1 MKKSTYRILAKD
13 HLMSNNTW
21 ETGLNN
27 NDIIVGT
34 SGCGKT
40 RGYVIPNI
48 LQCNESMI
56 IADVKGYLR
65 KMLARFLEE
74 QGYEVLNINFIEFA
88 LSNGY
93 NPLDYIRYDTKR
105 EKYNE
110 QDIKTVAS
118 GIVVNENK
126 VEPFWELSARMYLES
141 IIAYVMEC
149 LPDEEHNLNSAVILF
164 AEMGTG
170 RFERLFIE
178 LSELNPSSF
187 AVKQYNMY
195 KNNVKAEKMHESIR
209 GILAEKLSMLTFDG
223 VSEVFNNPK
232 KINFFDMGKRKTIL
246 FVTISDTDRSMD
258 RLANLFYTQALHVLC
273 NSADREYEDG
283 RLDIPVRFIL
293 DDFAT
298 NIYLADFDKSIS
310 MIRSR
315 EIYVS
320 LILQSLSQLESL
332 YGHAKSMTILNNADN
347 LLYLGGQDVET
358 ARYIGIKANKPTC
371 SILNMP
377 LSKAWLFTRGM
388 LPRETLKFE
397 LKDHERYSEIQKHS
411 TKIA

>member
-1 MKKSTYRILAKD
+1 MKKSTYRILAKEQFIN
-13 HLMSNNTW
+13 NNTW

-34 SGCGKT
+34 SGSYKT
-40 RGYVIPNI
+40 RSYVIPNI
-48 LQCNESMI
+48 LQCSESMI
-56 IADVKGYLR
+56 IADTKGHLR
-65 KMLARFLEE
+65 KMLAGFLEK
-74 QGYEVLNINFIEFA
+74 QGYEVLNIDFIEFA

-93 NPLDYIRYDTKR
+93 NPLDYIRYDAKR
-105 EKYNE
+105 GKYSE

-118 GIVVNENK
+118 CIVPIETTR
-126 VEPFWELSARMYLES
+126 EPFWELAGRMYLES

-149 LPDEEHNLNSAVILF
+149 LPEEEHNLDSAVTLF
-164 AEMGTG
+164 SEMGTG
-170 RFERLFIE
+170 RFEKLFT
-178 LSELNPSSF
+178 ELNQLNPASF

-195 KNNVKAEKMHESIR
+195 KQNIQAEKMHASIL

-232 KINFFDMGKRKTIL
+232 KINFSDMGKRKTAL
-246 FVTISDTDRSMD
+246 FVTVSDTDRSMD

-283 RLDIPVRFIL
+283 RLDIPVRFML

-332 YGHAKSMTILNNADN
+332 YGHAKAMTILNNADN

-358 ARYIGIKANKPTC
+358 TRYIGIKANKSTS

-377 LSKAWLFTRGM
+377 LSKAWLFTRGRM
-388 LPRETLKFE
+388 PRETQKYDLA
-397 LKDHERYSEIQKHS
+397 DHEKYSEL
-411 TKIA
+411 